1 MWKETWEKKKKGRE
15 CPYCRGRKLS
25 KDNTLAVVYPQLLI
39 KWNKERNLPLT
50 PYNITSKYS
59 KNIWWKCEK
68 EPYMEKKSKRSTKK

>member
-1 MWKETWEKKKKGRE
+1 MKKSYVERNLGKKRKKGRE

-59 KNIWWKCEK
+59 KKHMVE
-68 EPYMEKKSKRSTKK
+68 M